1 MASERLTPIT
11 KSASRSA
18 LVLTP
23 AVAGFFAASIL
34 DSATNK
40 RQKKADSHN
49 QEIVKLPF
57 VRRGTLEDQK
67 FTILRS
73 TMWPKRPMLA

>member
-1 MASERLTPIT
+1 MCAETASERHTPIT
-11 KSASRSA
+11 NSASRSA

-40 RQKKADSHN
+40 RQKKADRHN
-49 QEIVKLPF
+49 Q
-57 VRRGTLEDQK
+57 
-67 FTILRS
+67 
-73 TMWPKRPMLA
+73 